1 MLKKILMDKIN
12 GTRNFLFFP
21 SRAPAHH
28 RFTFNLR
35 FSYEMKHKV
44 RLSERLIFCS
54 TKYMDV
60 LTLKRQ
66 ISFQNQS
73 NRKATHSFATRPLV
87 FRLLK
92 KVLKFNDI
100 CVSCSSPKTELV
112 TNFLN
117 LEHRSVENVSF
128 S

>member
-1 MLKKILMDKIN
+1 
-12 GTRNFLFFP
+12 
-21 SRAPAHH
+21 
-28 RFTFNLR
+28 
-35 FSYEMKHKV
+35 
-44 RLSERLIFCS
+44 
-54 TKYMDV
+54 MDV

-73 NRKATHSFATRPLV
+73 NRKVTHSFATRLLV
-87 FRLLK
+87 FKLLE

-100 CVSCSSPKTELV
+100 CVSWSSPKTELV

>member
-1 MLKKILMDKIN
+1 
-12 GTRNFLFFP
+12 
-21 SRAPAHH
+21 
-28 RFTFNLR
+28 
-35 FSYEMKHKV
+35 
-44 RLSERLIFCS
+44 
-54 TKYMDV
+54 MDV

-73 NRKATHSFATRPLV
+73 NRKATHSFATRPLICK
-87 FRLLK
+87 LQEE
-92 KVLKFNDI
+92 VLKFNDI
-100 CVSCSSPKTELV
+100 YVSWSFPKTELV